1 MKQSKDAHFGADS
14 TRQSAK
20 FEDLAQSKLH
30 EQSVTLLADP
40 SSSAIFKQGQAE
52 KPGDGLKPVGLAQS
66 GTEKSVDSLVNLD
79 SDRAAQK
86 TAERTDASSLK
97 AFVDK
102 DAHAAVQMA
111 SNDRALGD
119 AAMNSV
125 PELAKQVRQE
135 RYGLQ

>member
-1 MKQSKDAHFGADS
+1 MKQGKDAHFGADC

-20 FEDLAQSKLH
+20 IEGLAHSKLH

-40 SSSAIFKQGQAE
+40 SSSAIFKQGHAE
-52 KPGDGLKPVGLAQS
+52 RPGDGLKPVGLAQL
-66 GTEKSVDSLVNLD
+66 GAEKRADSLVNLD
-79 SDRAAQK
+79 SYRAAQV

-97 AFVDK
+97 AFASK
-102 DAHAAVQMA
+102 DVNAAVQMA
-111 SNDRALGD
+111 SSDRALGD
-119 AAMNSV
+119 AAMTSV